1 MKLSV
6 SSSSEAARGTTFRPT
21 ERWKAIWPVSKQKT
35 AMGTLSNEAIRLQQ
49 SRKQERE
56 REGEPAP
63 VSSAGTSP

>member
-6 SSSSEAARGTTFRPT
+6 SSSREAARGTTFRPT
-21 ERWKAIWPVSKQKT
+21 ERWKIWPVSKQKT
-35 AMGTLSNEAIRLQQ
+35 AMGTLSNEAMRLLQ
-49 SRKQERE
+49 SRKQERG